1 MTTAGGSITICEMDK
16 KDNPMSRLMEL
27 AAPYKGEYV
36 LSVILAILGV
46 AAGLLPFFAVS
57 KIVILLMDG
66 ETSVSVYMEWCLIA
80 GIGFLGKVCFANFS
94 TLVSHTA
101 TFATLAEIR
110 LKLAD
115 KLTRVPM
122 GYMIN
127 TPSGELK
134 NVLVDRVEGMETT
147 LAHLVPELTA
157 NLCIPICILIYLL
170 FLDWRM
176 ALAALITLPIGMLC
190 YKGMANGYEE
200 KFQGLIMRMRKMTS
214 TVVEYIGGIE
224 VIKAFN
230 QSANSYQKYS
240 DAVEDNAAYAVNWMK
255 SVQLY
260 KSMLVT
266 IWPSVLVCV
275 LPIGCVLYRNGS
287 LSVPAFV
294 TCIVLSLGII
304 TPILNAMNFT
314 DSISQMK
321 SVVGEL
327 CAVLD
332 EKELDRPET
341 PVSIHSSNIVLE
353 NVSFS
358 YESEKPL
365 LKNIN
370 LSIPENSIT
379 AFVGPSGG
387 GKSTITKLIAGFW
400 DVTNGTVKLDGTDI
414 RKIPLS
420 QLMDNIAY
428 ISQDNYLFDETVLEN
443 IRMGKPSATD
453 EEVYQAARDCGC
465 YDFILNLENGFHT
478 VVGGAGG
485 HLSGGERQRIAIARA
500 VLKNAPIVILD
511 EATAYIDAGN
521 EALIQE
527 AKACCHDFI
536 MSLPDGYDT
545 VIGEGGATLSGGEKQ
560 RISIARAILKDA
572 PIIILDE
579 ATSSVDPE
587 NENLLMGA
595 ISELTKNKTVIMIAH
610 RLKTVRNADQIFV
623 LSGGHIVQTGKHEDL
638 IRQPGIYADFIGIRK
653 KAIGWK
659 LK

>member
-1 MTTAGGSITICEMDK
+1 MDK

-57 KIVILLMDG
+57 KIVVLLMDG

-200 KFQGLIMRMRKMTS
+200 KFQGLIMRVRKMTS

-400 DVTNGTVKLDGTDI
+400 NVTNGTVKLDGTDI

-500 VLKNAPIVILD
+500 MMKN
-511 EATAYIDAGN
+511 
-521 EALIQE
+521 
-527 AKACCHDFI
+527 
-536 MSLPDGYDT
+536 
-545 VIGEGGATLSGGEKQ
+545 
-560 RISIARAILKDA
+560 A

-579 ATSSVDPE
+579 ATAYADVE
-587 NENLLMGA
+587 NEAIMQEAIAKLITGKTLL
-595 ISELTKNKTVIMIAH
+595 VIAH
-610 RLKTVRNADQIFV
+610 RLSTITDADNIVVVEDGKIAAQGQHSYLLKNCDLYRKMWAANQEAADEKEAV
-623 LSGGHIVQTGKHEDL
+623 L
-638 IRQPGIYADFIGIRK
+638 
-653 KAIGWK
+653 
-659 LK
+659 

>member
-1 MTTAGGSITICEMDK
+1 MDK

-200 KFQGLIMRMRKMTS
+200 KFQGLIMRVRKMTS

-240 DAVEDNAAYAVNWMK
+240 DAVEDNAAYAVK

-321 SVVGEL
+321 SVVEEL

-511 EATAYIDAGN
+511 EATAYIDAEN

-527 AKACCHDFI
+527 AMAK
-536 MSLPDGYDT
+536 
-545 VIGEGGATLSGGEKQ
+545 VIAG
-560 RISIARAILKDA
+560 
-572 PIIILDE
+572 
-579 ATSSVDPE
+579 
-587 NENLLMGA
+587 
-595 ISELTKNKTVIMIAH
+595 KTVLMIAH
-610 RLKTVRNADQIFV
+610 RLSTITDADKIVVIKDGQIIDE
-623 LSGGHIVQTGKHEDL
+623 GTHENL
-638 IRQPGIYADFIGIRK
+638 LTSCTLYQEMW
-653 KAIGWK
+653 KAHMDTK
-659 LK
+659 DVA

>member
-1 MTTAGGSITICEMDK
+1 MDK

-157 NLCIPICILIYLL
+157 NLCILIYLL

-200 KFQGLIMRMRKMTS
+200 KFQGLIMRVRKMTS

-511 EATAYIDAGN
+511 EATAYIDAEN

-527 AKACCHDFI
+527 AMAK
-536 MSLPDGYDT
+536 
-545 VIGEGGATLSGGEKQ
+545 VIAG
-560 RISIARAILKDA
+560 
-572 PIIILDE
+572 
-579 ATSSVDPE
+579 
-587 NENLLMGA
+587 
-595 ISELTKNKTVIMIAH
+595 KTVLMIAH
-610 RLKTVRNADQIFV
+610 RLSTITDADKIVVIKDGQIIDE
-623 LSGGHIVQTGKHEDL
+623 GTHENL
-638 IRQPGIYADFIGIRK
+638 LTSCTLYQEMW
-653 KAIGWK
+653 KAHMDTK
-659 LK
+659 DVA

>member
-1 MTTAGGSITICEMDK
+1 MDK

-66 ETSVSVYMEWCLIA
+66 ETSVAVYMEWCLIA

-200 KFQGLIMRMRKMTS
+200 KFQGLIMRVRKMTS

-443 IRMGKPSATD
+443 IRMGKPGASD
-453 EEVYQAARDCGC
+453 QEVEKAAIRSGC
-465 YDFILNLENGFHT
+465 DSFIRGLDKGFHT

-511 EATAYIDAGN
+511 EATAYIDAEN

-527 AKACCHDFI
+527 AMAK
-536 MSLPDGYDT
+536 
-545 VIGEGGATLSGGEKQ
+545 VIAG
-560 RISIARAILKDA
+560 
-572 PIIILDE
+572 
-579 ATSSVDPE
+579 
-587 NENLLMGA
+587 
-595 ISELTKNKTVIMIAH
+595 KTVLMIAH
-610 RLKTVRNADQIFV
+610 RLSTITDADKIVVIKDGQIIDE
-623 LSGGHIVQTGKHEDL
+623 GTHENL
-638 IRQPGIYADFIGIRK
+638 LTSCTLYQEMW
-653 KAIGWK
+653 KAHMDTK
-659 LK
+659 DVA

>member
-1 MTTAGGSITICEMDK
+1 MDK

-66 ETSVSVYMEWCLIA
+66 ETSVAVYMEWCLIA

-200 KFQGLIMRMRKMTS
+200 KFQGLIMRVRKMTS

-341 PVSIHSSNIVLE
+341 PVSIHSSNTVLE
-353 NVSFS
+353 NVSF
-358 YESEKPL
+358 
-365 LKNIN
+365 
-370 LSIPENSIT
+370 SIPENSIT

-511 EATAYIDAGN
+511 EATAYIDAEN

-527 AKACCHDFI
+527 AMAK
-536 MSLPDGYDT
+536 
-545 VIGEGGATLSGGEKQ
+545 VIAG
-560 RISIARAILKDA
+560 
-572 PIIILDE
+572 
-579 ATSSVDPE
+579 
-587 NENLLMGA
+587 
-595 ISELTKNKTVIMIAH
+595 KTVLMIAH
-610 RLKTVRNADQIFV
+610 RLSTITDADKIVVIKDGQIIDE
-623 LSGGHIVQTGKHEDL
+623 GTHENL
-638 IRQPGIYADFIGIRK
+638 LTSCTLYQEMW
-653 KAIGWK
+653 KAHMDTK
-659 LK
+659 DVA

>member
-1 MTTAGGSITICEMDK
+1 MDK

-200 KFQGLIMRMRKMTS
+200 KFHGLIMRVRKMTS

-511 EATAYIDAGN
+511 EATAYIDAEN

-527 AKACCHDFI
+527 AMAK
-536 MSLPDGYDT
+536 
-545 VIGEGGATLSGGEKQ
+545 VIAG
-560 RISIARAILKDA
+560 
-572 PIIILDE
+572 
-579 ATSSVDPE
+579 
-587 NENLLMGA
+587 
-595 ISELTKNKTVIMIAH
+595 KTVLMIAH
-610 RLKTVRNADQIFV
+610 RLSTITDADKIVVIKDGQIIDE
-623 LSGGHIVQTGKHEDL
+623 GTHENL
-638 IRQPGIYADFIGIRK
+638 LTSCTLYQEMW
-653 KAIGWK
+653 KAHMDTK
-659 LK
+659 DVA

>member
-1 MTTAGGSITICEMDK
+1 MDK

-27 AAPYKGEYV
+27 SAPYKGEYV

-66 ETSVSVYMEWCLIA
+66 ETSVAVYMEWCLIA

-115 KLTRVPM
+115 KLIRVPM

-200 KFQGLIMRMRKMTS
+200 KFQGLIMRVRKMTS

-287 LSVPAFV
+287 LSVPEFV

-370 LSIPENSIT
+370 LSNPENSIT

-511 EATAYIDAGN
+511 EATAYIDAEN

-527 AKACCHDFI
+527 AMAK
-536 MSLPDGYDT
+536 
-545 VIGEGGATLSGGEKQ
+545 VIAG
-560 RISIARAILKDA
+560 
-572 PIIILDE
+572 
-579 ATSSVDPE
+579 
-587 NENLLMGA
+587 
-595 ISELTKNKTVIMIAH
+595 KTVLMIAH
-610 RLKTVRNADQIFV
+610 RLSTITDADKIVVIKDGQIIDE
-623 LSGGHIVQTGKHEDL
+623 GTHENL
-638 IRQPGIYADFIGIRK
+638 LTSCTLYQEMW
-653 KAIGWK
+653 KAHMDTK
-659 LK
+659 DVA

>member
-1 MTTAGGSITICEMDK
+1 MDK

-147 LAHLVPELTA
+147 LAHLVPELAA
-157 NLCIPICILIYLL
+157 NLCILIYLL

-200 KFQGLIMRMRKMTS
+200 KFQGLIMRVRKMTS

-511 EATAYIDAGN
+511 EATAYIDAEN

-527 AKACCHDFI
+527 AMAK
-536 MSLPDGYDT
+536 
-545 VIGEGGATLSGGEKQ
+545 VIAG
-560 RISIARAILKDA
+560 
-572 PIIILDE
+572 
-579 ATSSVDPE
+579 
-587 NENLLMGA
+587 
-595 ISELTKNKTVIMIAH
+595 KTVLMIAH
-610 RLKTVRNADQIFV
+610 RLSTITDADKIVVIKDGQIIDE
-623 LSGGHIVQTGKHEDL
+623 GTHENL
-638 IRQPGIYADFIGIRK
+638 LTSCTLYQEMW
-653 KAIGWK
+653 KAHMDTK
-659 LK
+659 DVA

>member
-1 MTTAGGSITICEMDK
+1 MDK

-190 YKGMANGYEE
+190 YNGMANGYEE
-200 KFQGLIMRMRKMTS
+200 KFQGLIMRVRKMTS

-275 LPIGCVLYRNGS
+275 LPIGCVLYQNGS

-321 SVVGEL
+321 SVVEEL

-511 EATAYIDAGN
+511 EATAYIDAEN

-527 AKACCHDFI
+527 AMAK
-536 MSLPDGYDT
+536 
-545 VIGEGGATLSGGEKQ
+545 VIAG
-560 RISIARAILKDA
+560 
-572 PIIILDE
+572 
-579 ATSSVDPE
+579 
-587 NENLLMGA
+587 
-595 ISELTKNKTVIMIAH
+595 KTVLMIAH
-610 RLKTVRNADQIFV
+610 RLSTITDADKIVVIKDGQIIDE
-623 LSGGHIVQTGKHEDL
+623 GTHENL
-638 IRQPGIYADFIGIRK
+638 LTSCTLYQEMW
-653 KAIGWK
+653 KAHMDTK
-659 LK
+659 DVA

>member
-1 MTTAGGSITICEMDK
+1 M
-16 KDNPMSRLMEL
+16 
-27 AAPYKGEYV
+27 
-36 LSVILAILGV
+36 
-46 AAGLLPFFAVS
+46 
-57 KIVILLMDG
+57 
-66 ETSVSVYMEWCLIA
+66 
-80 GIGFLGKVCFANFS
+80 
-94 TLVSHTA
+94 
-101 TFATLAEIR
+101 
-110 LKLAD
+110 
-115 KLTRVPM
+115 
-122 GYMIN
+122 
-127 TPSGELK
+127 
-134 NVLVDRVEGMETT
+134 
-147 LAHLVPELTA
+147 
-157 NLCIPICILIYLL
+157 
-170 FLDWRM
+170 
-176 ALAALITLPIGMLC
+176 
-190 YKGMANGYEE
+190 
-200 KFQGLIMRMRKMTS
+200 
-214 TVVEYIGGIE
+214 VEYIGGIE

-275 LPIGCVLYRNGS
+275 LPIGCVLYRNVS

-332 EKELDRPET
+332 EKELDRPEM

-443 IRMGKPSATD
+443 IENNIKFGNPAASH
-453 EEVYQAARDCGC
+453 EEVVKAA
-465 YDFILNLENGFHT
+465 
-478 VVGGAGG
+478 
-485 HLSGGERQRIAIARA
+485 Q
-500 VLKNAPIVILD
+500 
-511 EATAYIDAGN
+511 
-521 EALIQE
+521 
-527 AKACCHDFI
+527 KACCHEFI
-536 MSLPDGYDT
+536 MSLPDGYGT

-595 ISELTKNKTVIMIAH
+595 IAELTKNKTVIMIAH

>member
-1 MTTAGGSITICEMDK
+1 MDK

-200 KFQGLIMRMRKMTS
+200 KFQSLIMRVRKMTS

-275 LPIGCVLYRNGS
+275 LPIGCVLYQNGS

-321 SVVGEL
+321 SVVEEL

-511 EATAYIDAGN
+511 EATAYIDAEN

-527 AKACCHDFI
+527 AMAK
-536 MSLPDGYDT
+536 
-545 VIGEGGATLSGGEKQ
+545 VIAG
-560 RISIARAILKDA
+560 
-572 PIIILDE
+572 
-579 ATSSVDPE
+579 
-587 NENLLMGA
+587 
-595 ISELTKNKTVIMIAH
+595 KTVLMIAH
-610 RLKTVRNADQIFV
+610 RLSTITDADKIVVIKDGQIIDE
-623 LSGGHIVQTGKHEDL
+623 GTHENL
-638 IRQPGIYADFIGIRK
+638 LTSCTLYQEMW
-653 KAIGWK
+653 KAHMDTK
-659 LK
+659 DVA

>member
-1 MTTAGGSITICEMDK
+1 MDQSQGG
-16 KDNPMSRLMEL
+16 NPFGRLIEFARPHKTGYIVSVVL
-27 AAPYKGEYV
+27 AV
-36 LSVILAILGV
+36 LGV
-46 AAGLLPFFAVS
+46 AFGIVPYFATARMTIELLSGNRDLSF
-57 KIVILLMDG
+57 
-66 ETSVSVYMEWCLIA
+66 YMVWCLISGGCFVLKA
-80 GIGFLGKVCFANFS
+80 ILMGIS
-94 TLVSHTA
+94 TRASHEA
-101 TFATLAEIR
+101 TFEVLSEARRKIAS
-110 LKLAD
+110 

-122 GYMIN
+122 GYILN
-127 TPSGELK
+127 TPSGQLK
-134 NVLVDRVEGMETT
+134 NGMVERIEQLEVP
-147 LAHLVPELTA
+147 LAHVIPEMTSNLLVPIA
-157 NLCIPICILIYLL
+157 IIVYL
-170 FLDWRM
+170 FVLDWRM
-176 ALAALITLPIGMLC
+176 ALVSLITIPVGMMC
-190 YKGMANGYEE
+190 YMGMMKEYPKKYGEVVKAGNH
-200 KFQGLIMRMRKMTS
+200 MSAT
-214 TVVEYIGGIE
+214 TVEYIGGIE

-240 DAVEDNAAYAVNWMK
+240 DAVEDNAVYAVNWMK

-511 EATAYIDAGN
+511 EATAYIDAEN

-527 AKACCHDFI
+527 AMAK
-536 MSLPDGYDT
+536 
-545 VIGEGGATLSGGEKQ
+545 VIAG
-560 RISIARAILKDA
+560 
-572 PIIILDE
+572 
-579 ATSSVDPE
+579 
-587 NENLLMGA
+587 
-595 ISELTKNKTVIMIAH
+595 KTVLMIAH
-610 RLKTVRNADQIFV
+610 RLSTITDADKIVVIKDGQIIDE
-623 LSGGHIVQTGKHEDL
+623 GTHENL
-638 IRQPGIYADFIGIRK
+638 LTSCTLYQEMW
-653 KAIGWK
+653 KAHMDTK
-659 LK
+659 DVA

>member
-1 MTTAGGSITICEMDK
+1 
-16 KDNPMSRLMEL
+16 
-27 AAPYKGEYV
+27 
-36 LSVILAILGV
+36 
-46 AAGLLPFFAVS
+46 
-57 KIVILLMDG
+57 
-66 ETSVSVYMEWCLIA
+66 
-80 GIGFLGKVCFANFS
+80 
-94 TLVSHTA
+94 
-101 TFATLAEIR
+101 
-110 LKLAD
+110 
-115 KLTRVPM
+115 M

-200 KFQGLIMRMRKMTS
+200 KFQGLIMRVRKMTS

-255 SVQLY
+255 NVQLY

-294 TCIVLSLGII
+294 TCLVLSLGII

-332 EKELDRPET
+332 EKELDRPEM

-511 EATAYIDAGN
+511 EATAYIDAEN

-527 AKACCHDFI
+527 AMAK
-536 MSLPDGYDT
+536 
-545 VIGEGGATLSGGEKQ
+545 VIAG
-560 RISIARAILKDA
+560 
-572 PIIILDE
+572 
-579 ATSSVDPE
+579 
-587 NENLLMGA
+587 
-595 ISELTKNKTVIMIAH
+595 KTVLMIAH
-610 RLKTVRNADQIFV
+610 RLSTITDADKIVVIKDGQIIDE
-623 LSGGHIVQTGKHEDL
+623 GTHENL
-638 IRQPGIYADFIGIRK
+638 LTSCTLYQEMW
-653 KAIGWK
+653 KAHMDTK
-659 LK
+659 DVA

>member
-1 MTTAGGSITICEMDK
+1 MDK

-66 ETSVSVYMEWCLIA
+66 ETSVAVYMEWCLIA
-80 GIGFLGKVCFANFS
+80 GIGFLGKVCFANLS

-200 KFQGLIMRMRKMTS
+200 KFQGLIMRVRKMTS

-287 LSVPAFV
+287 LSVPEFV

-341 PVSIHSSNIVLE
+341 PVPIHSSNIVLE

-527 AKACCHDFI
+527 AMAK
-536 MSLPDGYDT
+536 
-545 VIGEGGATLSGGEKQ
+545 VIAG
-560 RISIARAILKDA
+560 
-572 PIIILDE
+572 
-579 ATSSVDPE
+579 
-587 NENLLMGA
+587 
-595 ISELTKNKTVIMIAH
+595 KTVLMIAH
-610 RLKTVRNADQIFV
+610 RLSTITDADKIVVIKDGQIIDE
-623 LSGGHIVQTGKHEDL
+623 GTHENL
-638 IRQPGIYADFIGIRK
+638 LTSCTLYQEMW
-653 KAIGWK
+653 KAHMDTK
-659 LK
+659 DVA

>member
-1 MTTAGGSITICEMDK
+1 MDK

-157 NLCIPICILIYLL
+157 NLCIPICIPICILIYLL

-200 KFQGLIMRMRKMTS
+200 KFQGLIMRVRKMTS

-327 CAVLD
+327 CAILD

-511 EATAYIDAGN
+511 EATAYIDAEN

-527 AKACCHDFI
+527 AMAK
-536 MSLPDGYDT
+536 
-545 VIGEGGATLSGGEKQ
+545 VIAG
-560 RISIARAILKDA
+560 
-572 PIIILDE
+572 
-579 ATSSVDPE
+579 
-587 NENLLMGA
+587 
-595 ISELTKNKTVIMIAH
+595 KTVLMIAH
-610 RLKTVRNADQIFV
+610 RLSTITDADKIVVIKDGQIIDE
-623 LSGGHIVQTGKHEDL
+623 GTHENL
-638 IRQPGIYADFIGIRK
+638 LTSCTLYQEMW
-653 KAIGWK
+653 KAHMNTK
-659 LK
+659 DVA

>member
-1 MTTAGGSITICEMDK
+1 MDK

-57 KIVILLMDG
+57 KIVVLLMDG

-190 YKGMANGYEE
+190 YKEMANGYEE
-200 KFQGLIMRMRKMTS
+200 KFQGLIMRVRKMTS

-400 DVTNGTVKLDGTDI
+400 NVTNGTVKLDGTDI

-511 EATAYIDAGN
+511 EATAYIDAEN

-527 AKACCHDFI
+527 AMAK
-536 MSLPDGYDT
+536 
-545 VIGEGGATLSGGEKQ
+545 VIAG
-560 RISIARAILKDA
+560 
-572 PIIILDE
+572 
-579 ATSSVDPE
+579 
-587 NENLLMGA
+587 
-595 ISELTKNKTVIMIAH
+595 KTVLMIAH
-610 RLKTVRNADQIFV
+610 RLSTITDADKIVVIKDGQIIDE
-623 LSGGHIVQTGKHEDL
+623 GTHENL
-638 IRQPGIYADFIGIRK
+638 LTSCTLYQEMW
-653 KAIGWK
+653 KAHMDTK
-659 LK
+659 DVA

>member
-1 MTTAGGSITICEMDK
+1 MDK

-200 KFQGLIMRMRKMTS
+200 KFQSLIMRVRKMTS

-511 EATAYIDAGN
+511 EATAYIDAEN

-527 AKACCHDFI
+527 AMAK
-536 MSLPDGYDT
+536 
-545 VIGEGGATLSGGEKQ
+545 VIAG
-560 RISIARAILKDA
+560 
-572 PIIILDE
+572 
-579 ATSSVDPE
+579 
-587 NENLLMGA
+587 
-595 ISELTKNKTVIMIAH
+595 KTVLMIAH
-610 RLKTVRNADQIFV
+610 RLSTITDADKIVVIKDGQIIDE
-623 LSGGHIVQTGKHEDL
+623 GTHENL
-638 IRQPGIYADFIGIRK
+638 LTSCTLYQEMW
-653 KAIGWK
+653 KAHMDTK
-659 LK
+659 DVA

>member
-1 MTTAGGSITICEMDK
+1 MNQSQGG
-16 KDNPMSRLMEL
+16 NPFGRLVEFARPHKTGYIVSVVL
-27 AAPYKGEYV
+27 AV
-36 LSVILAILGV
+36 LGV
-46 AAGLLPFFAVS
+46 AFGIVPYFATARMTIELLSGNQDLSF
-57 KIVILLMDG
+57 
-66 ETSVSVYMEWCLIA
+66 YMVWCLISGGCFVLKA
-80 GIGFLGKVCFANFS
+80 ILMGIS
-94 TLVSHTA
+94 TRASHEA
-101 TFATLAEIR
+101 TFEVLSEARRKIAS
-110 LKLAD
+110 

-122 GYMIN
+122 GYILN
-127 TPSGELK
+127 TPSGQLK
-134 NVLVDRVEGMETT
+134 NGMVERIEQLEVP
-147 LAHLVPELTA
+147 LAHVIPEMTSNLLVPIA
-157 NLCIPICILIYLL
+157 IIIYL
-170 FLDWRM
+170 FILDWRM
-176 ALAALITLPIGMLC
+176 ALVSLITIPVGMMC
-190 YKGMANGYEE
+190 YMGMMKEYPKKYGEVVKAGNH
-200 KFQGLIMRMRKMTS
+200 MSAT
-214 TVVEYIGGIE
+214 TVEYIGGIE

-240 DAVEDNAAYAVNWMK
+240 DAVEDNASYAVNWMK

-511 EATAYIDAGN
+511 EATAYIDAEN

-527 AKACCHDFI
+527 AMAK
-536 MSLPDGYDT
+536 
-545 VIGEGGATLSGGEKQ
+545 VIAG
-560 RISIARAILKDA
+560 
-572 PIIILDE
+572 
-579 ATSSVDPE
+579 
-587 NENLLMGA
+587 
-595 ISELTKNKTVIMIAH
+595 KTVLMIAH
-610 RLKTVRNADQIFV
+610 RLSTITDADKIVVVKDGQIV
-623 LSGGHIVQTGKHEDL
+623 DEGIHEELLDSCML
-638 IRQPGIYADFIGIRK
+638 YQEMW
-653 KAIGWK
+653 KAHTDTK
-659 LK
+659 DEA

>member
-1 MTTAGGSITICEMDK
+1 MDK

-200 KFQGLIMRMRKMTS
+200 KFQGLIMRVRKMTS

-266 IWPSVLVCV
+266 TWPSVLVCV

-365 LKNIN
+365 LKISTFLFQKTALPL
-370 LSIPENSIT
+370 LSVP
-379 AFVGPSGG
+379 V
-387 GKSTITKLIAGFW
+387 
-400 DVTNGTVKLDGTDI
+400 
-414 RKIPLS
+414 
-420 QLMDNIAY
+420 
-428 ISQDNYLFDETVLEN
+428 
-443 IRMGKPSATD
+443 
-453 EEVYQAARDCGC
+453 AA
-465 YDFILNLENGFHT
+465 
-478 VVGGAGG
+478 A
-485 HLSGGERQRIAIARA
+485 
-500 VLKNAPIVILD
+500 
-511 EATAYIDAGN
+511 
-521 EALIQE
+521 
-527 AKACCHDFI
+527 
-536 MSLPDGYDT
+536 SLP
-545 VIGEGGATLSGGEKQ
+545 LRS
-560 RISIARAILKDA
+560 
-572 PIIILDE
+572 
-579 ATSSVDPE
+579 
-587 NENLLMGA
+587 
-595 ISELTKNKTVIMIAH
+595 
-610 RLKTVRNADQIFV
+610 
-623 LSGGHIVQTGKHEDL
+623 
-638 IRQPGIYADFIGIRK
+638 
-653 KAIGWK
+653 
-659 LK
+659 

>member
-1 MTTAGGSITICEMDK
+1 MDK

-57 KIVILLMDG
+57 KIVVLLMNG
-66 ETSVSVYMEWCLIA
+66 ETTVSVYMEWCLIA

-200 KFQGLIMRMRKMTS
+200 KFQGLIMRVRKMTS

-230 QSANSYQKYS
+230 QSANS
-240 DAVEDNAAYAVNWMK
+240 
-255 SVQLY
+255 
-260 KSMLVT
+260 
-266 IWPSVLVCV
+266 
-275 LPIGCVLYRNGS
+275 
-287 LSVPAFV
+287 AFV

-400 DVTNGTVKLDGTDI
+400 DVTNGTVKLD
-414 RKIPLS
+414 S
-420 QLMDNIAY
+420 QN
-428 ISQDNYLFDETVLEN
+428 S
-443 IRMGKPSATD
+443 
-453 EEVYQAARDCGC
+453 
-465 YDFILNLENGFHT
+465 
-478 VVGGAGG
+478 VV
-485 HLSGGERQRIAIARA
+485 
-500 VLKNAPIVILD
+500 
-511 EATAYIDAGN
+511 TAYG
-521 EALIQE
+521 
-527 AKACCHDFI
+527 
-536 MSLPDGYDT
+536 
-545 VIGEGGATLSGGEKQ
+545 
-560 RISIARAILKDA
+560 
-572 PIIILDE
+572 
-579 ATSSVDPE
+579 
-587 NENLLMGA
+587 
-595 ISELTKNKTVIMIAH
+595 
-610 RLKTVRNADQIFV
+610 
-623 LSGGHIVQTGKHEDL
+623 
-638 IRQPGIYADFIGIRK
+638 
-653 KAIGWK
+653 
-659 LK
+659 